1 MKKVT
6 IAAVLVLAL
15 AGTTMAQTAP
25 KKTGKA
31 KSEWKKDSTSASSDT
46 SAMKHHKGMKHTK

>member
-6 IAAVLVLAL
+6 IAAVLVLAI

-25 KKTGKA
+25 KKS
-31 KSEWKKDSTSASSDT
+31 KSKMEMKKDSTSMSSDT
-46 SAMKHHKGMKHTK
+46 TAMKHHKGMKHSK